1 MSRDPTSARRIVAH
15 PPEAEPRSF
24 GQSADIGYRRMVG
37 RSRGR
42 HAARRSG
49 LSRVVAVILGGAGL
63 LLVAGILVSVAV
75 PLASSG
81 SAPEPAHSAAAK
93 VSIYSLKGFAKG
105 PSKTITVEPKTVL
118 EPNVVADPY
127 DSGAVPSAPTTCPDG
142 TVAGSVDA
150 SGNQSDCQAA
160 ASPSG

>member
-1 MSRDPTSARRIVAH
+1 MSRHSAPRCRIACP

-49 LSRVVAVILGGAGL
+49 FSRIVAVILGGAGL
-63 LLVAGILVSVAV
+63 LIIAGILVSVAV

-81 SAPEPAHSAAAK
+81 SAPHPAASAAAK

-105 PSKTITVEPKTVL
+105 PSKAVTVVPKTVL

-127 DSGAVPSAPTTCPDG
+127 NSGTTPTAPTTP
-142 TVAGSVDA
+142 
-150 SGNQSDCQAA
+150 
-160 ASPSG
+160 SPAPTP

>member
-1 MSRDPTSARRIVAH
+1 MSRRSATTHRVVAH
-15 PPEAEPRSF
+15 PSEPEPHSF

-37 RSRGR
+37 RSLGR

-49 LSRVVAVILGGAGL
+49 LSRIVAVILGGAGL
-63 LLVAGILVSVAV
+63 LVIAGILVSVAV

-81 SAPEPAHSAAAK
+81 SAPQPTSSASAK

-105 PSKTITVEPKTVL
+105 PSKTVTVVPKTVL

-127 DSGAVPSAPTTCPDG
+127 DTGAAPSAPTTCPDG

-150 SGNQSDCQAA
+150 SGNQSDCQPAT
-160 ASPSG
+160 SPSG